1 MILLRKIRNESSD
14 NFPSM
19 TIFTRIIRGEIPS
32 YRIAEDDFFLA
43 FLDINPLREG
53 HTLVIPKIETDRFFD
68 LEDKYLSRILVFS
81 KPIAK
86 AIEQSF
92 DCNRCGLTVVG
103 LEVPHAH
110 IHLIPINQVSDMDFK
125 KTKLKLNEESFRKI
139 QAKIISH
146 LKGSN

>member
-1 MILLRKIRNESSD
+1 
-14 NFPSM
+14 M
-19 TIFTRIIRGEIPS
+19 TIFSRIINGEIPA

-53 HTLVIPKIETDRFFD
+53 HTLVIPKVETDHFFD

-86 AIEQSF
+86 AIETSF
-92 DCNRCGLTVVG
+92 NCNRCGLTVVG

-125 KTKLKLNEESFRKI
+125 KTKLKLSEETFLKI
-139 QAKIISH
+139 QARIISN
-146 LKGSN
+146 LTKQAN